1 MTDKIPST
9 SSLSR
14 TETNKK
20 PNSSTTSPNT
30 SSSAAAAAKTSK
42 TDTTTT
48 TTILRRD
55 NEEYKIVKKLPGRF
69 PKRDNDIYITNKTD
83 FKAQLERCKHL
94 IRNFKQADQIVLH
107 AMGPAINR
115 FVYKLLYIDELLI
128 DSQWCII
135 FERAINLSLRLQKE
149 QPYLELSCFTSSIEL
164 EDDLIPLVDNL
175 DISVQQRFISAV
187 HIKISNPLSSK
198 IQ

>member
-20 PNSSTTSPNT
+20 PNSSTTSPN
-30 SSSAAAAAKTSK
+30 SSAAAAVAKTSK
-42 TDTTTT
+42 NDTTT

-115 FVYKLLYIDELLI
+115 FVYSYI
-128 DSQWCII
+128 
-135 FERAINLSLRLQKE
+135 
-149 QPYLELSCFTSSIEL
+149 
-164 EDDLIPLVDNL
+164 
-175 DISVQQRFISAV
+175 
-187 HIKISNPLSSK
+187 
-198 IQ
+198 

>member
-20 PNSSTTSPNT
+20 PNSSTTSPN
-30 SSSAAAAAKTSK
+30 SSAAAAVAKTSK
-42 TDTTTT
+42 NDTTTTT

-115 FVYKLLYIDELLI
+115 FVYSYI
-128 DSQWCII
+128 
-135 FERAINLSLRLQKE
+135 
-149 QPYLELSCFTSSIEL
+149 
-164 EDDLIPLVDNL
+164 
-175 DISVQQRFISAV
+175 
-187 HIKISNPLSSK
+187 
-198 IQ
+198 

>member
-20 PNSSTTSPNT
+20 PNSSTTSPN
-30 SSSAAAAAKTSK
+30 SSAAAAVAKTSK
-42 TDTTTT
+42 NDTT

-115 FVYKLLYIDELLI
+115 FVYSYI
-128 DSQWCII
+128 
-135 FERAINLSLRLQKE
+135 
-149 QPYLELSCFTSSIEL
+149 
-164 EDDLIPLVDNL
+164 
-175 DISVQQRFISAV
+175 
-187 HIKISNPLSSK
+187 
-198 IQ
+198 

>member
-20 PNSSTTSPNT
+20 PNSSTTSPN
-30 SSSAAAAAKTSK
+30 SSAAAAAKTSK
-42 TDTTTT
+42 NDTTTT

-83 FKAQLERCKHL
+83 FKAQLERCKQL

-115 FVYKLLYIDELLI
+115 FVYSYI
-128 DSQWCII
+128 
-135 FERAINLSLRLQKE
+135 
-149 QPYLELSCFTSSIEL
+149 
-164 EDDLIPLVDNL
+164 
-175 DISVQQRFISAV
+175 
-187 HIKISNPLSSK
+187 
-198 IQ
+198 

>member
-20 PNSSTTSPNT
+20 PNSSTTSPN
-30 SSSAAAAAKTSK
+30 SSSAAAAK
-42 TDTTTT
+42 TDTT

-83 FKAQLERCKHL
+83 FKAQLERCKQL

-115 FVYKLLYIDELLI
+115 SVYRYI
-128 DSQWCII
+128 
-135 FERAINLSLRLQKE
+135 
-149 QPYLELSCFTSSIEL
+149 YTSY
-164 EDDLIPLVDNL
+164 
-175 DISVQQRFISAV
+175 
-187 HIKISNPLSSK
+187 
-198 IQ
+198 